1 MTAWHAA
8 GALALLAGTTAAQAQ
23 FAGNI
28 ALSTDDMFR
37 GYSVSAGDPAL
48 NIGLSAEL
56 GHGIYGGVTAAAAFG
71 GSPSPVFNGSNLY
84 FGIARRLASGVSID
98 VGVVHR
104 HYTQYATNDYA
115 DDFVE
120 AYVGVSIQNIGA
132 RLFMSPNYG
141 GPGAPA
147 AYFEVNA
154 TPFNRNKWSVAGKHP
169 VSTAGDGPI
178 QVFRRLHRRPRASRA
193 WSIAAVSMRF
203 GSNVAP
209 TQRRTSS
216 CCSWVGSLAASRNS
230 A

>member
-141 GPGAPA
+141 GQGAPA

-154 TPFNRNKWSVAGKHP
+154 TPFNRNKWSVAVHLGGMLPPSTPGPDHASLVLIDWKDGLTRSLGP
-169 VSTAGDGPI
+169 V
-178 QVFRRLHRRPRASRA
+178 
-193 WSIAAVSMRF
+193 AAT
-203 GSNVAP
+203 VA
-209 TQRRTSS
+209 
-216 CCSWVGSLAASRNS
+216 WVGQGRTIDDPEVMQKIVASIGM
-230 A
+230 AF

>member
-8 GALALLAGTTAAQAQ
+8 GALALLAGATAAQAQ

-84 FGIARRLASGVSID
+84 FGIAHRLASGVSID

-154 TPFNRNKWSVAGKHP
+154 TPFNRNKWSVAVHLGGMLPPSTPGPDHASLVLIDWKVGLTRSLGP
-169 VSTAGDGPI
+169 V
-178 QVFRRLHRRPRASRA
+178 
-193 WSIAAVSMRF
+193 AAT
-203 GSNVAP
+203 VA
-209 TQRRTSS
+209 
-216 CCSWVGSLAASRNS
+216 WVGQGRTIDDPEVMQKIVASIGM
-230 A
+230 AF